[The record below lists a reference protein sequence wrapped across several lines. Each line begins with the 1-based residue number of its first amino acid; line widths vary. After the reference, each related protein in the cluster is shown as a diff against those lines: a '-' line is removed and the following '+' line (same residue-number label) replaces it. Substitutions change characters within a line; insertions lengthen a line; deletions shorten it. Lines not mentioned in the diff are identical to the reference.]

1 MLWRVNVWKNVCDRE
16 CHFFFGMKE
25 RYQGIIQE
33 VNWGGGGGSPFFGEW
48 GGNPGGKK
56 GRLMGGGGGAVSPR
70 CKPSPLFCYILLLDL
85 LIWDTFFVNL
95 FRMNSHLLNLQLGGQ
110 TNCPST
116 WIFFFCTLA
125 TAFPTSYHMKTVF
138 SFWVWK
144 LSNDACS
151 SNLIAIA
158 SFLT

>member
-25 RYQGIIQE
+25 RYQGIIQD
-33 VNWGGGGGSPFFGEW
+33 VNWGGGGGAGSPPW
-48 GGNPGGKK
+48 TPT
-56 GRLMGGGGGAVSPR
+56 
-70 CKPSPLFCYILLLDL
+70 PLFCYILLLDL

>member
-33 VNWGGGGGSPFFGEW
+33 VNWGGGG
-48 GGNPGGKK
+48 
-56 GRLMGGGGGAVSPR
+56 AVSPR
-70 CKPSPLFCYILLLDL
+70 CKPTPQFCYILLIDL

>member
-33 VNWGGGGGSPFFGEW
+33 VNWGGGGG
-48 GGNPGGKK
+48 
-56 GRLMGGGGGAVSPR
+56 AVSPP
-70 CKPSPLFCYILLLDL
+70 CKPTPQFCYILLLDL

-110 TNCPST
+110 TNYPST

>member
-33 VNWGGGGGSPFFGEW
+33 VNW
-48 GGNPGGKK
+48 
-56 GRLMGGGGGAVSPR
+56 GGGGAVSPR

-110 TNCPST
+110 TNYPLT